1 MRLVIQRVEEASV
14 KVGSECS
21 GKIGKGLLVFLGVG
35 SNDTKETALKYLEK
49 LIKLRIFADSEGKTN
64 CSIADVH
71 GELLIVSQ
79 FTLYADCKKGNRP
92 NFLLAAE
99 PQHANALYEFFIDEC
114 RKRIPKVETGQF
126 GTEMKVE
133 SINDGPFT
141 IVLDEFL

>member
-126 GTEMKVE
+126 GAEMKVE